1 MITGSTDVRKL
12 SGVGPKKAEALK
24 RVGIGSVRDLLEHY
38 PRAYQDRTTF
48 TPIGQLQKDQDFQIR
63 GKVIRLV
70 SGNPYPVKKQPIRL
84 QVEDATGILEVVFF
98 NARYLTGFFK
108 KGRVYDFYGRVT
120 ASLAGLQMIHPEFS
134 EASEDEAPG
143 ILPLYP
149 LAAGL
154 SQKDMRKW
162 TRAALSEISDL
173 PEVLPVPC
181 RERQRLCSHRY
192 AMEALHQ
199 PPGKDSLKQGRYRL
213 IFEELFLLQLGLTT
227 LKRTRDQRKFDES
240 IKKTADGESFTQS
253 LPFPMTGAQK
263 KALSEIYQDMESGYP
278 MNRLLQGDVGSGK
291 TVLAEAAIWKAVN
304 SGFQAAF
311 MAPTEILARQ
321 HLESLTKDFSAFGIR
336 VAYLGSGLTASER
349 RKTLEGLAKGTIDV
363 VTGTHAILQER
374 VEFQQLGLV
383 ITDEQHRF
391 GVTQRSRLTE
401 KGWMPDVLVMTATP
415 IPRTLAVILY
425 GDLDISIVDE
435 LPPGRKPVKTYGINS
450 NRREKAYNY
459 AEKEIQAG
467 RQVYIVTPLIQ
478 ESEEISCLSAEETY
492 EELTKKWPDYQVGL
506 LHGGMKTEE
515 KNRIMEDF
523 YGGRIHALVSTVVIE
538 VGVNVPNATVMIV
551 ENAER
556 FGLAQLH
563 QLRGRVGRGP
573 HPSAC
578 MLIVGGNSKV
588 AEARVKIMT
597 ESGDG
602 FYIAEKDLE
611 LRGPGEFFGTRQHGL
626 PTLKIADLIR
636 HRPIMEK
643 ARDEA
648 TLLLER
654 DPELLNPEHQ
664 ELLQELNRLFNW
676 EDEGSIQ
683 L

>member
-12 SGVGPKKAEALK
+12 TGVGPKKAEALK
-24 RVGIGSVRDLLEHY
+24 RIGIGSVRDLLEHY
-38 PRAYQDRTTF
+38 PRAYQDRTAF
-48 TPIGQLQKDQDFQIR
+48 TPIGQLVKDQDFQIR
-63 GKVIRLV
+63 VRVTRLV
-70 SGNPYPVKKQPIRL
+70 SGNPYPGKKQPIRL

-98 NARYLTGFFK
+98 NARYLIGFFK
-108 KGRVYDFYGRVT
+108 KGHLYDFYGRVT
-120 ASLAGLQMIHPEFS
+120 LSLSGLQMIHPEFS
-134 EASEDEAPG
+134 EAAQEEPPG

-154 SQKDMRKW
+154 SQKDLRKW
-162 TRAALSEISDL
+162 TRAALSDISDL
-173 PEVLPVPC
+173 PEVLPAEC

-192 AMEALHQ
+192 AMEALHL
-199 PPGKDSLKQGRYRL
+199 PPGRDPLKEGRYRL
-213 IFEELFLLQLGLTT
+213 IFEELFLLQLGLTS
-227 LKRTRDQRKFDES
+227 LKKTRDQRKFDES
-240 IKKTADGESFTQS
+240 IKKTADGEPFFQS
-253 LPFPMTGAQK
+253 LPFSMTEAQK
-263 KALSEIYQDMESGYP
+263 KALNEIYQDMESGYP

-291 TVLAEAAIWKAVN
+291 TVLAEAAIWKAAN

-349 RKTLEGLAKGTIDV
+349 RKTLEGLANGSIDV
-363 VTGTHAILQER
+363 VTGTHAILQDR
-374 VEFQQLGLV
+374 VEFHKLGLV
-383 ITDEQHRF
+383 VTDEQHRF
-391 GVTQRSRLTE
+391 GVAQRSRLTE

-435 LPPGRKPVKTYGINS
+435 LPPGRKPVKTYGLSS
-450 NRREKAYNY
+450 NKREKAYEY
-459 AEKEIQAG
+459 AEREIQAG

-478 ESEEISCLSAEETY
+478 ESEEISCLSAEEVY
-492 EELTKKWPDYQVGL
+492 EELVKKWPSHQVGL
-506 LHGGMKTEE
+506 LHGGMKTVE

-578 MLIVGGNSKV
+578 MLIAGGSSKV

-626 PTLKIADLIR
+626 PNLKIADLLR
-636 HRPIMEK
+636 HQPIMEK
-643 ARDEA
+643 AREEA
-648 TLLLER
+648 ALLLDR
-654 DPELLNPEHQ
+654 DPELINPEHQ

-676 EDEGSIQ
+676 QDEGSIQ

>member
-12 SGVGPKKAEALK
+12 TGVGPKKAEALK
-24 RVGIGSVRDLLEHY
+24 RIGIGSVRELLEHY
-38 PRAYQDRTTF
+38 PRSYQDRTAF
-48 TPIGQLQKDQDFQIR
+48 TPIGQLHKDQDFQIR
-63 GKVIRLV
+63 GKITRLS
-70 SGNPYPVKKQPIRL
+70 SGNPYPGKKQPIRL

-98 NARYLTGFFK
+98 NARYLTGLFK
-108 KGRVYDFYGRVT
+108 KGRLYDFYGRVT
-120 ASLAGLQMIHPEFS
+120 LSLTGLQMIHPEFS
-134 EASEDEAPG
+134 EAVQDEPPG

-154 SQKDMRKW
+154 SQKDIRKW
-162 TRAALSEISDL
+162 TRAALSDISDL
-173 PEVLPVPC
+173 PEVLPAEC

-192 AMEALHQ
+192 ALEALHL
-199 PPGKDSLKQGRYRL
+199 PPGRDPLKEGRYRL

-227 LKRTRDQRKFDES
+227 LKKARDQRKFDES
-240 IKKTADGESFTQS
+240 IKKTADGEPFFQT
-253 LPFPMTGAQK
+253 LPFSMTEAQK
-263 KALSEIYQDMESGYP
+263 KALNEIYLDMESGYP

-336 VAYLGSGLTASER
+336 VAYLGNGLTASER
-349 RKTLEGLAKGTIDV
+349 RKTLEGLADGTIDV
-363 VTGTHAILQER
+363 VTGTHAILQDR
-374 VEFQQLGLV
+374 VEFHKLGLV
-383 ITDEQHRF
+383 VTDEQHRF
-391 GVTQRSRLTE
+391 GVAQRSRLAE

-425 GDLDISIVDE
+425 GDLDISIVNE
-435 LPPGRKPVKTYGINS
+435 LPPGRKPVKTYGLNS
-450 NRREKAYNY
+450 NRRAKAYEF
-459 AEKEIQAG
+459 AEREIQAG

-478 ESEEISCLSAEETY
+478 ESEEVSCLSAEEVY
-492 EELTKKWPDYQVGL
+492 EELVMKWPSHQVGL

-515 KNRIMEDF
+515 KNRIMEGF
-523 YGGRIHALVSTVVIE
+523 YEGRIHALVSTVVIE

-578 MLIVGGNSKV
+578 MLIAGGSSKV

-626 PTLKIADLIR
+626 PNLKIADLLR
-636 HRPIMEK
+636 HQPIMEK
-643 ARDEA
+643 AREEA

-654 DPELLNPEHQ
+654 DPELISPEHQ

-676 EDEGSIQ
+676 QGEGSIQ

>member
-1 MITGSTDVRKL
+1 MMKGSTDVRKL
-12 SGVGPKKAEALK
+12 TGVGPKKAEALQ
-24 RVGIGSVRDLLEHY
+24 RLGIRSLRDLLEHY
-38 PRAYQDRTTF
+38 PRSYQDRTTF

-63 GKVIRLV
+63 GRVTRLV
-70 SGNPYPVKKQPIRL
+70 TGNPYPGKKQPIRL
-84 QVEDATGILEVVFF
+84 QVEDTTGILEVVFF

-108 KGRVYDFYGRVT
+108 KGQQYDFYGRVNV
-120 ASLAGLQMIHPEFS
+120 SSAGLQMIHPEFS
-134 EASEDEAPG
+134 EASEKEPPG

-149 LAAGL
+149 LTAGL
-154 SQKDMRKW
+154 SQKELRKW

-173 PEVLPVPC
+173 PEVLPSGC
-181 RERQRLCSHRY
+181 RERQRLCSHQY
-192 AMEALHQ
+192 AMESLHQ
-199 PPGKDSLKQGRYRL
+199 PPCRDALKQGRYRL

-240 IKKTADGESFTQS
+240 IKKEADGEAFIQS

-263 KALSEIYQDMESGYP
+263 KALNEIYQDMESGYP

-291 TVLAEAAIWKAVN
+291 TALAEAAIWKAVK

-321 HLESLTKDFSAFGIR
+321 HVESLTKDFSAFGIR

-349 RKTLEGLAKGTIDV
+349 RKTLEGLARGTIDV
-363 VTGTHAILQER
+363 VTGTHAILQDR
-374 VEFQQLGLV
+374 VEFHKLGLV

-391 GVTQRSRLTE
+391 GVSQRSKLTE

-435 LPPGRKPVKTYGINS
+435 LPPGRKPVITHGIRS
-450 NRREKAYNY
+450 NQRKKAYDY
-459 AEKEIQAG
+459 AEKEIRAG

-478 ESEEISCLSAEETY
+478 ESEEISCLSAEEVY
-492 EELTKKWPDYQVGL
+492 DELKTKWPDHRVGL
-506 LHGGMKTEE
+506 LHGGMKTED

-523 YGGRIHALVSTVVIE
+523 YRGNIQGLVSTVVIE

-578 MLIVGGNSKV
+578 MLIADGSSKI
-588 AEARVKIMT
+588 AEARIKIMT

-626 PTLKIADLIR
+626 PTLKIADLLR

-648 TLLLER
+648 ALLLER
-654 DPELLNPEHQ
+654 DPELLNPDHQ

-676 EDEGSIQ
+676 NDEGSIQ

>member
-12 SGVGPKKAEALK
+12 TGVGPKKAEALK
-24 RVGIGSVRDLLEHY
+24 RIGIGSVRELLEHY
-38 PRAYQDRTTF
+38 PRSYQDRTAF
-48 TPIGQLQKDQDFQIR
+48 TPIGQLHKDQDFQIR
-63 GKVIRLV
+63 GKITRLS
-70 SGNPYPVKKQPIRL
+70 SGNPYPGKKQPIRL

-98 NARYLTGFFK
+98 NARYLTGLFK
-108 KGRVYDFYGRVT
+108 KGCLYDFYGRVT
-120 ASLAGLQMIHPEFS
+120 LSLTGLQMIHPEFS
-134 EASEDEAPG
+134 EAVQEEPPG

-154 SQKDMRKW
+154 SQKDLRKW
-162 TRAALSEISDL
+162 TRAALSDISDL
-173 PEVLPVPC
+173 PEVLPAEC
-181 RERQRLCSHRY
+181 RERQMLCSHRY

-199 PPGKDSLKQGRYRL
+199 PPCRDALKQGRYRL

-227 LKRTRDQRKFDES
+227 LKKTRDQRKFDES
-240 IKKTADGESFTQS
+240 IKKTADGEPFFQS
-253 LPFPMTGAQK
+253 LPFSMTEAQK
-263 KALSEIYQDMESGYP
+263 KALNEIYQDMESGYP

-291 TVLAEAAIWKAVN
+291 TVLAEAAIWKAAN

-349 RKTLEGLAKGTIDV
+349 RKTLEGLANGSIDV
-363 VTGTHAILQER
+363 VTGTHAILQDR
-374 VEFQQLGLV
+374 VEFHKLGLV
-383 ITDEQHRF
+383 VTDEQHRF
-391 GVTQRSRLTE
+391 GVAQRSRLTE

-435 LPPGRKPVKTYGINS
+435 LPPGRKPVKTYGLSS
-450 NRREKAYNY
+450 NKREKAYEY
-459 AEKEIQAG
+459 AKREIQAG

-478 ESEEISCLSAEETY
+478 ESEEVSCLSAEEVY
-492 EELTKKWPDYQVGL
+492 EELVMKWPSHQVGL
-506 LHGGMKTEE
+506 LHGGMKTVE

-578 MLIVGGNSKV
+578 MLIAGGSSKV
-588 AEARVKIMT
+588 AEARVRIMT

-626 PTLKIADLIR
+626 PNLKIADLLR
-636 HRPIMEK
+636 HQPIMEK
-643 ARDEA
+643 AREEA
-648 TLLLER
+648 ALLLDR
-654 DPELLNPEHQ
+654 DPELINPEHQ

-676 EDEGSIQ
+676 QEEGSIQ

>member
-1 MITGSTDVRKL
+1 
-12 SGVGPKKAEALK
+12 
-24 RVGIGSVRDLLEHY
+24 
-38 PRAYQDRTTF
+38 
-48 TPIGQLQKDQDFQIR
+48 
-63 GKVIRLV
+63 
-70 SGNPYPVKKQPIRL
+70 
-84 QVEDATGILEVVFF
+84 
-98 NARYLTGFFK
+98 
-108 KGRVYDFYGRVT
+108 
-120 ASLAGLQMIHPEFS
+120 
-134 EASEDEAPG
+134 
-143 ILPLYP
+143 
-149 LAAGL
+149 
-154 SQKDMRKW
+154 
-162 TRAALSEISDL
+162 
-173 PEVLPVPC
+173 
-181 RERQRLCSHRY
+181 
-192 AMEALHQ
+192 
-199 PPGKDSLKQGRYRL
+199 
-213 IFEELFLLQLGLTT
+213 
-227 LKRTRDQRKFDES
+227 
-240 IKKTADGESFTQS
+240 
-253 LPFPMTGAQK
+253 
-263 KALSEIYQDMESGYP
+263 
-278 MNRLLQGDVGSGK
+278 
-291 TVLAEAAIWKAVN
+291 
-304 SGFQAAF
+304 
-311 MAPTEILARQ
+311 
-321 HLESLTKDFSAFGIR
+321 
-336 VAYLGSGLTASER
+336 
-349 RKTLEGLAKGTIDV
+349 
-363 VTGTHAILQER
+363 
-374 VEFQQLGLV
+374 
-383 ITDEQHRF
+383 
-391 GVTQRSRLTE
+391 
-401 KGWMPDVLVMTATP
+401 MPDVLVMTATP

>member
-173 PEVLPVPC
+173 PEVLPAPC

>member
-70 SGNPYPVKKQPIRL
+70 PGNPYPVKKQPIRL

-120 ASLAGLQMIHPEFS
+120 VSLAGLQMIHPEFS

-162 TRAALSEISDL
+162 TRAALSEISNL
-173 PEVLPVPC
+173 PEVLPAPC

-478 ESEEISCLSAEETY
+478 ESEEISCLSAEEAY

-636 HRPIMEK
+636 HRPILEK